1 MTLHNHPTSIETQA
15 FQHRHGISKWHICV
29 QKVQMVSIHLIG
41 VPVLTVLHLEARAAA
56 GSGDAPPPGL
66 HLGSHLKQYHLHN
79 QRIGLHLLAGD
90 QVQVLIPDAQLR
102 ANLFIIAHMHAV
114 S

>member
-1 MTLHNHPTSIETQA
+1 MV
-15 FQHRHGISKWHICV
+15 HI
-29 QKVQMVSIHLIG
+29 HFTG
-41 VPVLTVLHLEARAAA
+41 VPVLTVLHLESRAAA

-79 QRIGLHLLAGD
+79 QRNGLHLLAGD
-90 QVQVLIPDAQLR
+90 QVQGLIPDAQLH

>member
-1 MTLHNHPTSIETQA
+1 
-15 FQHRHGISKWHICV
+15 
-29 QKVQMVSIHLIG
+29 MVSINLIG

-79 QRIGLHLLAGD
+79 QTIGLHLLAD